1 MWKFARLRDGDDGT
15 PFSGHA
21 SPAPAHSSSEAGQP
35 KVLILT
41 AVRWWSVMRLALE
54 LSEVGFT
61 VEAACPRGSQ
71 LEKMPFVKAS
81 YRYHPIA
88 PVALLRKTIRRSA
101 PMLLVPCDDYVRR
114 QLHELYNTTQSD
126 KADGSWLKALI
137 ARSLGQPEHFALLY
151 SRYDVGSLARE
162 LDIPAPPTA
171 AIGDRSVLMTQIA
184 TLGLPAV
191 LKSDWSWAGGG
202 VFIAYSNQEALRAFH
217 RLSASHGILRTLKRL
232 AVNRDPTLVVPCL
245 RRHRPVVSIQRFVPG
260 RPANAAVACWQ
271 GRVLACVLVEVLASK
286 GPKGPAT
293 VVQVISHPGMSR
305 AVEVMV
311 ERLKLSGLCGFDF
324 VLSAEDDTAQLV
336 EINPRATQTCYL
348 IAADGKDL
356 LAALY
361 GALQA
366 SQPTPRGPPR
376 REPLALDPMEVAQPS
391 GDRFVEGAIYDIPW
405 NSPELAALKPT
416 SRAARV
422 DPS

>member
-1 MWKFARLRDGDDGT
+1 
-15 PFSGHA
+15 
-21 SPAPAHSSSEAGQP
+21 
-35 KVLILT
+35 
-41 AVRWWSVMRLALE
+41 
-54 LSEVGFT
+54 
-61 VEAACPRGSQ
+61 
-71 LEKMPFVKAS
+71 
-81 YRYHPIA
+81 
-88 PVALLRKTIRRSA
+88 
-101 PMLLVPCDDYVRR
+101 
-114 QLHELYNTTQSD
+114 
-126 KADGSWLKALI
+126 
-137 ARSLGQPEHFALLY
+137 
-151 SRYDVGSLARE
+151 
-162 LDIPAPPTA
+162 
-171 AIGDRSVLMTQIA
+171 
-184 TLGLPAV
+184 
-191 LKSDWSWAGGG
+191 
-202 VFIAYSNQEALRAFH
+202 
-217 RLSASHGILRTLKRL
+217 
-232 AVNRDPTLVVPCL
+232 
-245 RRHRPVVSIQRFVPG
+245 
-260 RPANAAVACWQ
+260 
-271 GRVLACVLVEVLASK
+271 
-286 GPKGPAT
+286 
-293 VVQVISHPGMSR
+293 MSR

-361 GALQA
+361 GALKA